1 MTDELKAER
10 EAFEKWVTE
19 VWRPD
24 DGRKLLE
31 KEFPHFAFA
40 AWQARAKLDRT
51 HTTEIQDM
59 NPCGRCGNTFIEC
72 FPGGRSWWVGCK
84 PCSRNLFKD
93 SHVRNNSREKA
104 VFGWNGKNP
113 KETL

>member
-24 DGRKLLE
+24 DGKKLLE
-31 KEFPHFAFA
+31 KEFPRFAFA

-51 HTTEIQDM
+51 HTA
-59 NPCGRCGNTFIEC
+59 
-72 FPGGRSWWVGCK
+72 GGSG
-84 PCSRNLFKD
+84 D
-93 SHVRNNSREKA
+93 E
-104 VFGWNGKNP
+104 
-113 KETL
+113 